1 MVHRCD
7 LVTEVIG
14 ATPAISEA
22 ILSIVT
28 SVRSGDQETSSKVQS
43 VIVHDSIFTLGIFNV
58 FVKNIFESSYLFFS
72 PREKDKLI
80 LYSLGAEKV

>member
-1 MVHRCD
+1 MCN

-14 ATPAISEA
+14 AAPAISEA
-22 ILSIVT
+22 ILGIVT

-58 FVKNIFESSYLFFS
+58 FVENIFESSYLFLS

-80 LYSLGAEKV
+80 PYSLGAEKFDK